1 MRRFVFRLEAVLRL
15 RRFEL
20 ARARAR
26 LGVLQAEWTRRET
39 RVREAH
45 MRVEHGET
53 RLREEMEQGVDGRR
67 LGLHAAGLA
76 SGRFERAQAEAN
88 RDRLTP
94 ELEAQRSQVEQARI
108 RIRSLEKLSER
119 RASAH
124 AARARRLD
132 QAELDELALTRAAH
146 AIAASRS
153 GR

>member
-1 MRRFVFRLEAVLRL
+1 MKRFVFRLEAVLRL

-20 ARARAR
+20 APARAR
-26 LGVLQAEWTRRET
+26 LSALQAEWSRRET

-45 MRVEHGET
+45 ARIEHGET
-53 RLREEMEQGVDGRR
+53 RLREEMEQGIDGRR

-88 RDRLTP
+88 RDRLKP
-94 ELEAQRSQVEQARI
+94 ELEAQRRQVERLRI

-124 AARARRLD
+124 AARAHWLE
-132 QAELDELALTRAAH
+132 QAELDELALTRVAH
-146 AIAASRS
+146 AIATSRS
-153 GR
+153 AR

>member
-20 ARARAR
+20 VRAGAR
-26 LGVLQAEWTRRET
+26 LRVLQAEWTRRDT
-39 RVREAH
+39 RVREAQA
-45 MRVEHGET
+45 RVEHGEA
-53 RLREEMEQGVDGRR
+53 RLREDMERGIDGRR

-94 ELEAQRSQVEQARI
+94 ELDLQRRQVEQARI

-124 AARARRLD
+124 EARARRLD

-146 AIAASRS
+146 AIATSRS
-153 GR
+153 VR